1 MIDRPGSVDR
11 DDAVWVDRDG
21 DGWRARVYV
30 ADVARVVPLGGIVD
44 VEACRRGE
52 TAYLPD
58 RTVPML
64 PSGEQTAAAL
74 SGDSAAPACL
84 TELRID
90 PAGELVDVAIG
101 PATLTGPLAA
111 SYQEAAEALA
121 DRGHPLHGM
130 LGDAYE
136 LARVL
141 LARRRAAG
149 ALAVYDL
156 LRGWATDED
165 GRIVALA
172 AAERNAGYLIVR
184 ELMIAANEAAARWAV
199 AREVPILFRNHRTG
213 TASRDDLASQLA
225 LAAAPDGAA
234 RLETVAQH
242 LAMVLRPAV
251 YEPRVG
257 GHFGLNLPA
266 YTHVTSPLRRYPDLV
281 NQRILLAAAAG
292 RPSPYRVDTLE
303 ETAAAVNLRQEGRR
317 ARRAAGLRTAAQ
329 QELRAQFAEQDSA
342 APGTHPPYGQLDD
355 TTFGK
360 LMRMAVAEDRFSPVL
375 AAEIGRRVD
384 ARRLLPRDAAAP
396 LFGPAARTDRWQ
408 PVRQRLLRWLA
419 DEPAHALTVLSLYGQ
434 REYGGDVRWDERPVG
449 TARQPMFAARARLAG
464 HDSPVRTAPSK
475 RVARQQAALGL
486 VAALAGLPDP
496 SGDVAAPAAALAGPA
511 RQRVIPD
518 GHPPAMAINELAQV
532 GELTELGWSFTTD
545 GSPHEPTHTCTVT
558 ACSVDTGQ
566 RLAATGS
573 GATKAAAKT
582 AAAAALWQRLQPGP
596 GPTGPRPPA

>member
-30 ADVARVVPLGGIVD
+30 AGVARVVPLGGTVD

-64 PSGEQTAAAL
+64 PPGEQTAAAL
-74 SGDSAAPACL
+74 SGGTAAPACL

-90 PAGELVDVAIG
+90 PAGELVDIAIG
-101 PATLTGPLAA
+101 PATLAEPVAA
-111 SYQEAAEALA
+111 SYQEAAEALT

-136 LARVL
+136 LARTL

-199 AREVPILFRNHRTG
+199 ARELPILFRNHRTG

-225 LAAAPDGAA
+225 LAAAPDGLA

-292 RPSPYRVDTLE
+292 RASPYRVETLE

-317 ARRAAGLRTAAQ
+317 ARRAAGLRNAAQ
-329 QELRAQFAEQDSA
+329 QATRTQLAEED
-342 APGTHPPYGQLDD
+342 YRQLDD

-360 LMRMAVAEDRFSPVL
+360 LVRMAVAEDRFSPVL
-375 AAEIGRRVD
+375 AAELGRRVD

-396 LFGPAARTDRWQ
+396 LFGAAARTDRWLA
-408 PVRQRLLRWLA
+408 VRQRLLRWLA

-464 HDSPVRTAPSK
+464 HESPVRTAPSK

-496 SGDVAAPAAALAGPA
+496 SGDVAAPAVSAGPP

-518 GHPPAMAINELAQV
+518 DHPPAMAINELAQV
-532 GELTELGWSFTTD
+532 GELTELRWSFAAD

-558 ACSVDTGQ
+558 ACSVDTGA
-566 RLAATGS
+566 RLTATGS

-582 AAAAALWQRLQPGP
+582 AAATALWNDLLRS
-596 GPTGPRPPA
+596 

>member
-30 ADVARVVPLGGIVD
+30 ADVARVVPLGGTVD

-52 TAYLPD
+52 SAYLPD

-64 PSGEQTAAAL
+64 PPGEQTAAAL
-74 SGDSAAPACL
+74 SGGAAVPACL

-90 PAGELVDVAIG
+90 PAGELVDIAIG
-101 PATLTGPLAA
+101 PATLAAPVAA
-111 SYQEAAEALA
+111 SYQEAAEALT

-136 LARVL
+136 LARTL

-165 GRIVALA
+165 GRIVALS

-199 AREVPILFRNHRTG
+199 ARELPILFRNHRTG
-213 TASRDDLASQLA
+213 TASRDELASQLA

-292 RPSPYRVDTLE
+292 RASPYRVETLE

-317 ARRAAGLRTAAQ
+317 ARRAAGLRNAAQ
-329 QELRAQFAEQDSA
+329 EATRTQLAEDEYQ
-342 APGTHPPYGQLDD
+342 QLDD

-360 LMRMAVAEDRFSPVL
+360 LVRMAVAEDRFSPVL
-375 AAEIGRRVD
+375 AAELGRRVD

-396 LFGPAARTDRWQ
+396 LFGPAARADRWLA
-408 PVRQRLLRWLA
+408 VRQRLLRWLA

-496 SGDVAAPAAALAGPA
+496 SGDVAAPVVSAGPA

-518 GHPPAMAINELAQV
+518 DHPPAMAINELAQV
-532 GELTELGWSFTTD
+532 GELAELRWSFAAD

-558 ACSVDTGQ
+558 ACVAETGQ
-566 RLAATGS
+566 QLSATGT

-582 AAAAALWQRLQPGP
+582 AAATALRDTLL
-596 GPTGPRPPA
+596 RRS